1 MSLQNVQRVFKRSCI
16 SISNVFSVSAFNTL
30 TTEPIV
36 KKFCWKNKCHFFLTK
51 QFRLPIFNFYSFNR
65 IKIVPVY
72 THVSSKP
79 LSLIKGRIEYLTKA
93 LLARFSKVNV
103 F

>member
-36 KKFCWKNKCHFFLTK
+36 KKFCWKNKCHFFLTNSFVY
-51 QFRLPIFNFYSFNR
+51 QYSISTHLTESRLF
-65 IKIVPVY
+65 
-72 THVSSKP
+72 
-79 LSLIKGRIEYLTKA
+79 LSIPMFHLSPYL
-93 LLARFSKVNV
+93 
-103 F
+103 